1 MSERTD
7 RWQRV
12 EQICQN
18 ALDLPVA
25 ERAAFLETAC
35 GEDSVLRHAVD
46 ALLTHEAASLAFLE
60 LPAGALAAE
69 SMDLSNQRLSGRRVG
84 PFDVGPL
91 LGAGGMGEVYR
102 ARDARLERDV
112 AIKILPEVFAHD
124 SERIARFRRE
134 AKTLASL
141 NHPHIAAIYGLEE
154 SEGVSVLV
162 MELVEGDDLSQ
173 RIARGAIPL
182 DEAIPIATQI
192 AEALAVA
199 HEHGII
205 HRDLKPANIK
215 VRRDGV
221 VKVLDFG
228 LAKAMEPAGAAAVH
242 SDAATITTP
251 AMTRA
256 GIILGT
262 ATYMAPEQARGRRVD
277 KRADVWAFG
286 AVLFEMLT
294 GRRAF
299 DGEDVADVLGAV
311 VRLEPD
317 WRSLSPDVPPPVRL
331 LLQRCLVKDPRERVA
346 DMAAALFVL
355 RHQSGN
361 TTPATRPAS
370 SSSRRTWWVAA
381 VAIAVALAVAAFAF
395 RTYNPGRLELAPV
408 TFTIAPPEDA
418 SFGGPARG
426 GSGTA
431 TQLAVSP
438 DGRHIVFVARTNPAY
453 QIWLRPVATL
463 AATPIPG
470 TDGGTFPFWSP
481 DSRSIGFFADG
492 KLKTVHIDGGP
503 PIVLADA
510 SASSGG
516 SWSPDNVIL
525 FAPGTAKPGLWRVS
539 SAGGVLTQATS
550 LDKTAG
556 EDAHRW
562 PHFLPDGRHFFYTA
576 ITGACCPA
584 ATPAVV
590 RIGSL
595 DRPGEDVPLF
605 QAESSVSY
613 ASDHVIFARDETLMA
628 QPFDLV
634 TRQLRGDAFPLAERV
649 TTEGSRYVG
658 ASASENGTLV
668 YGQAAADV
676 PRQLTWFDRGGHA
689 LGTVGDPALY
699 SGLALSPDERRVA
712 VTLQTGTPEN
722 VDIWLI
728 DIARNIRSRL
738 TDHSGQ
744 DVSPVWSPDGTRI
757 AFQSS
762 RARQPVAVRQTLSD
776 GTGGDELLLQGA
788 GNFTMTPSGWSKDG
802 FIAYTTRGSDVWVLP
817 LFGDRKPYALVETP
831 LPFIE
836 GSAVFS
842 PDGRWIA
849 YRSNAG
855 GQPDIYIQSFPK
867 RGAKS
872 QVSKDGGTHP
882 VWRADSRELFY
893 IGTDGSMMAV
903 PVGGGDSLEVGR
915 PQTLFST
922 SIWRLTVNQV
932 YAVTKDGQRFLVN
945 TLPQKSSDVA
955 PLTVVVNWTAAIR
968 K

>member
-7 RWQRV
+7 RWHRV
-12 EQICQN
+12 EQICQSV
-18 ALDLPVA
+18 LDLPVA

-35 GEDSVLRHAVD
+35 GEDSVLRHDVD

-60 LPAGALAAE
+60 LPTGALAAE
-69 SMDLSNQRLSGRRVG
+69 SMDLSTQRLSGRRVG
-84 PFDVGPL
+84 AFDIGPL

-102 ARDARLERDV
+102 ARDARLDRDV
-112 AIKILPEVFAHD
+112 AIKILPEAFAHD

-154 SEGVSVLV
+154 SDGVSVLV

-192 AEALAVA
+192 AEALAAA

-228 LAKAMEPAGAAAVH
+228 LAKAMEPAGAAVAH
-242 SDAATITTP
+242 TDAATIITP
-251 AMTRA
+251 AMTQA

-262 ATYMAPEQARGRRVD
+262 ATYMAPEQARGRPVD

-299 DGEDVADVLGAV
+299 DGEDVAEVLGAV

-317 WRSLSPDVPPPVRL
+317 WSALSADGPPPVRT
-331 LLQRCLVKDPRERVA
+331 LLQRCLVKEPRERIA
-346 DMAAALFVL
+346 DIAAVLFVL
-355 RHQSGN
+355 RHQIGP
-361 TTPATRPAS
+361 TTPATVPAS
-370 SSSRRTWWVAA
+370 ANRRAWWVAA
-381 VAIAVALAVAAFAF
+381 IASAAALAMAAFAF
-395 RTYNPGRLELAPV
+395 RAYPPDRLELAPIE
-408 TFTIAPPEDA
+408 FTIAPPEDA
-418 SFGGPARG
+418 SFGGPVRG
-426 GSGTA
+426 GTGVA

-438 DGRHIVFVARTNPAY
+438 DGRHIVFVARTNTAY
-453 QIWLRPVATL
+453 QIWLRPFAALV
-463 AATPIPG
+463 ATPIRG
-470 TDGGTFPFWSP
+470 TERGTFPFWSP

-492 KLKTVHIDGGP
+492 KLKTVRIEGGP

-510 SASSGG
+510 PTSSGG
-516 SWSPDNVIL
+516 SWNRDNVIL
-525 FAPGTAKPGLWRVS
+525 FAPGVSRPGLWRVS
-539 SAGGVLTQATS
+539 SAGGVLTSVTS
-550 LDKTAG
+550 LDKTFG

-576 ITGACCPA
+576 VTGVCCPPS
-584 ATPAVV
+584 TPAMV

-595 DRPGEDVPLF
+595 DRPGEDVNLF

-613 ASDHVIFARDETLMA
+613 ASGHVLFARDESLMA
-628 QPFDLV
+628 RPFDLE

-649 TTEGSRYVG
+649 TTEPSRYVG
-658 ASASENGTLV
+658 VSASENGTLV
-668 YGQAAADV
+668 YGQVAADL
-676 PRQLTWFDRGGHA
+676 PRQLTWFDRSGRMQ
-689 LGTVGDPALY
+689 GTVGDVALY
-699 SGLALSPDERRVA
+699 AGLALSPDERRVA
-712 VTLQTGTPEN
+712 VTLETGAPEN
-722 VDIWLI
+722 VDIYLI
-728 DIARNIRSRL
+728 DIVRNIRSRL
-738 TDHSGQ
+738 TDHPGQ
-744 DVSPVWSPDGTRI
+744 DLSPVWSPDGTRI
-757 AFQSS
+757 AFQSA
-762 RARQPVAVRQTLSD
+762 RAREPIAMRQRLSD
-776 GTGGDELLLQGA
+776 GTGGDELLLDGA
-788 GNFTMTPSGWSKDG
+788 GNFTMSPSGWSKDG

-817 LFGDRKPYALVETP
+817 LSGDRKPFALAAT
-831 LPFIE
+831 PFIE
-836 GSAVFS
+836 GQAVFS

-849 YRSNAG
+849 YMSNAG
-855 GQPDIYIQSFPK
+855 GQRDIYVQSFP
-867 RGAKS
+867 GPGPKS

-893 IGTDGSMMAV
+893 LAADGTMMAV
-903 PVGGGDSLEVGR
+903 PVGAGR
-915 PQTLFST
+915 SFDAEAPRALFPSNA
-922 SIWRLTVNQV
+922 WRVSMNQA
-932 YAVTKDGQRFLVN
+932 YAVTKDGPRFLVN
-945 TLPQKSSDVA
+945 AMPQKSSDVA
-955 PLTVVVNWTAAIR
+955 PLTVVVNWAAAIR